1 VDVERLKWSWGLA
14 ERFGDEAALHFYST
28 LFLASPETRDMFP
41 IGMAGQRD
49 KLLRALGHIVSH
61 VDATDQLVPF
71 LQQLGRDHRKFGVM
85 AEHFPAVGQA
95 LIATLAHLLDDQWT
109 DELAEDWTDAFG
121 VVASVM
127 TEAAA
132 EAAQTSPPWWEAEV
146 IAHERRSLDV
156 AVLQLK
162 PHYRLPFVP
171 GQSVAVQCH
180 LRPRQW
186 RYLSPANA
194 PRPDGTIDLHVRHV
208 PGGHVSAAIVQAL
221 RVGDV
226 LRLGS
231 AVGKRLT
238 LTAGDQAD
246 LLLIAGGTGLA
257 PLKALVEQVAAE
269 GGRRRVHLYLG
280 ARTERDLYDLK
291 ALTQLAYE
299 WPWLSIVPTVSDDPY
314 ASDVA
319 QGSAVN
325 VALHHGAWTDHEIF
339 VCGSEDMVAGSV
351 NTLIQRGIR
360 PDQIRYESFQRP
372 VS

>member
-1 VDVERLKWSWGLA
+1 VDVDRLKWSWGLA
-14 ERFGDEAALHFYST
+14 ERLGDEAALHFYST
-28 LFLASPETRDMFP
+28 LFLENPETRDMFP

-49 KLLRALGHIVSH
+49 KLLSALGHIVSH
-61 VDATDQLVPF
+61 VDATEELVPF
-71 LQQLGRDHRKFGVM
+71 LKQLGRDHRKFGVM

-95 LIATLAHLLDDQWT
+95 LIATLAHFLDEQWT
-109 DELAEDWTDAFG
+109 DELAEDWAEAFG
-121 VVASVM
+121 VVAGVM
-127 TEAAA
+127 IEAAA
-132 EAAQTSPPWWEAEV
+132 DAAQTTPPWWEAEV
-146 IAHERRSLDV
+146 IAHERRCLDV
-156 AVLQLK
+156 AVLQVK
-162 PHYRLPFVP
+162 PYYRLPFLP

-194 PRPDGTIDLHVRHV
+194 PRPDGTIDLHIRHV
-208 PGGHVSAAIVQAL
+208 PGGQVSAAIVQTL

-238 LTAGDQAD
+238 LTPGGRPD

-257 PLKALVEQVAAE
+257 PLKALVEQVAIE
-269 GGRRRVHLYLG
+269 GGRRRVHLYIG

-291 ALTQLAYE
+291 ALAQLSYE
-299 WPWLSIVPTVSDDPY
+299 WPWLSVVPTVSEDPY
-314 ASDVA
+314 ASDFA
-319 QGSAVN
+319 QGSAVD
-325 VALHHGAWTDHEIF
+325 VALHHGTWTEHEIF
-339 VCGSEDMVAGSV
+339 VCGSEDMVTGTV

>member
-1 VDVERLKWSWGLA
+1 
-14 ERFGDEAALHFYST
+14 
-28 LFLASPETRDMFP
+28 
-41 IGMAGQRD
+41 
-49 KLLRALGHIVSH
+49 
-61 VDATDQLVPF
+61 VDATDELVPF

-109 DELAEDWTDAFG
+109 EELAADWTEAFG
-121 VVASVM
+121 VVAGVM
-127 TEAAA
+127 TDAAT
-132 EAAQTSPPWWEAEV
+132 EAAQTSPPWWEAEIV
-146 IAHERRSLDV
+146 AHERRALDV
-156 AVLQLK
+156 AVLQVR
-162 PHYRLPFVP
+162 PHYLLPFLP

-208 PGGHVSAAIVQAL
+208 AGGQVSAAIVQSL

-226 LRLGS
+226 LRVGA

-238 LTAGDQAD
+238 LPAGGHGD
-246 LLLIAGGTGLA
+246 LLLLAGGTGLA

-280 ARTERDLYDLK
+280 ARVERDLYDLK
-291 ALTQLAYE
+291 ALGQMSYE
-299 WPWLSIVPTVSDDPY
+299 WPWLSVVPTVSEDPY
-314 ASDVA
+314 ATDAVR
-319 QGSAVN
+319 GSVVD
-325 VALHHGAWTDHEIF
+325 VALHHGSWSDHEVF
-339 VCGSEDMVAGSV
+339 VCGSEDMVTGTV
-351 NTLIQRGIR
+351 NTLVQRGIR
-360 PDQIRYESFQRP
+360 PDQIRFESFQKP